1 MGLIITERGFEL
13 FATVTWNDPAAG
25 DFLESSASRS
35 LPLFKKILNSHQ
47 FQFVR
52 IFVKETFGFELTNQA
67 RRTDLGDAGCHRQF
81 RSIANL
87 SPRSAQELRLDVL
100 SQDNF

>member
-1 MGLIITERGFEL
+1 MGLIIMERGFEL

-47 FQFVR
+47 LQLVC
-52 IFVKETFGFELTNQA
+52 IAVEEALGFELTHETRGA
-67 RRTDLGDAGCHRQF
+67 DLGNAGCQGQLGATVNPQT
-81 RSIANL
+81 RSPHQ
-87 SPRSAQELRLDVL
+87 SMFDV
-100 SQDNF
+100 F